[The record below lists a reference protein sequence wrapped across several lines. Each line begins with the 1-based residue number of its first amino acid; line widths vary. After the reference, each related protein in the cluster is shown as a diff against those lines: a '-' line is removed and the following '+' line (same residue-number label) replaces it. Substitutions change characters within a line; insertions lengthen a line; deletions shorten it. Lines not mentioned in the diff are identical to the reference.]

1 MGHQVIREDKVKGE
15 TWEIMDLV
23 VLRENRGRKGWLE
36 ERVDLVHPVYMAR
49 KEILANLVKTV
60 LWEPLEAQV
69 HRVQLEPK
77 ARRENLEMLEN
88 RERQDPRD
96 RREL

>member
-1 MGHQVIREDKVKGE
+1 MDHQVIRVDKVKGE

-36 ERVDLVHPVYMAR
+36 EQVDLVHPVYMAR
-49 KEILANLVKTV
+49 KEILENLVKTV

-88 RERQDPRD
+88 RERQDLRD

>member
-1 MGHQVIREDKVKGE
+1 MDHQVIREDKVKGE
-15 TWEIMDLV
+15 IWEIMDLV

-36 ERVDLVHPVYMAR
+36 EQVDLVHPVYMAR
-49 KEILANLVKTV
+49 KEILENLVKTV